1 VIVPRI
7 LSARTTAALLAI
19 KGLARQLTRMISR
32 CLGLLLMAAP
42 TTTFLMK
49 KESVFLAK
57 RQVFTIVYES
67 RSIIVLEVG
76 QVSQNVF
83 NQIWKYSHV
92 GLSKQIY
99 LCFERC
105 IFALM

>member
-1 VIVPRI
+1 
-7 LSARTTAALLAI
+7 
-19 KGLARQLTRMISR
+19 ME
-32 CLGLLLMAAP
+32 
-42 TTTFLMK
+42 
-49 KESVFLAK
+49 KESVFTK
-57 RQVFTIVYES
+57 VYES